1 LWNRKTFRTS
11 ILVLLLITAF
21 LPLLLNSMMPVKA
34 TGDNWLTGW
43 LYRKSHVIVN
53 ASGSGAGYQVMVI
66 VKNSSGSS
74 SGNTVCED
82 GKAKAD
88 FSDLRFTGSDG
99 NTLLYA
105 WNESMFSQANIT
117 LWVKIAEDLS
127 SSSVTIYLY
136 YGKSDASAYW
146 DGDATFVF
154 FDDFSGS
161 SVNRTKW
168 ENVYGSPVVSGGL
181 LDITSI
187 GNNEGLMSNWTT
199 YGNFSYKAF
208 RMRQSV
214 VAWKTAIIGGFSSD
228 LNGGVGSGVWWIGYS
243 LNVSRVLSANTTS
256 YSLTRVS
263 DSVAGGWHNYDIL
276 WNSTRA
282 EYYNDGNLTAFT
294 YPSGYICNVA
304 KPLMLYWYYSVA
316 GGSFL
321 TDWCFVRNYV
331 GPEPSHNSWGAE
343 SSQLYYDLSK
353 TGTNSTNSV
362 STWLFYSFWYSI
374 ANNLSGFIFSFNGSS
389 SPVNDTWIPFPDVN
403 NSWSNV
409 TKSITIHVGNVISW
423 LVYANSSTGIWT
435 TLPMQNVTITA
446 NITFYVRGSGQ
457 IEANGTLL
465 TNGTSIIYDQLTI
478 GIQLSA
484 LPETGF
490 SYLNFTCSYTSS
502 TLNPFN
508 FSVVN
513 STTIWCYLLT
523 SDGVAPGGGGSLG
536 WGAILVVL
544 LIPIL
549 IVVLVFI
556 GRKR

>member
-1 LWNRKTFRTS
+1 MKK
-11 ILVLLLITAF
+11 ILTCFLALCISLAF
-21 LPLLLNSMMPVKA
+21 LPALLTPPVHA
-34 TGDNWLTGW
+34 IGENWLSEWT
-43 LYRKSHVIVN
+43 YRKSHLVTN
-53 ASGSGAGYQVMVI
+53 STGAGVNYQVRVTI
-66 VKNSSGSS
+66 KNSTNSDSGD
-74 SGNTVCED
+74 TVCINN
-82 GKAKAD
+82 KMRAD
-88 FSDLRFTGSDG
+88 FGDIRFTASDG
-99 NTLLYA
+99 STLLFC
-105 WNESMFSQANIT
+105 WNETFYSGLNVTVWIKIT
-117 LWVKIAEDLS
+117 DDLS
-127 SSSVTIYLY
+127 SANATIYLY

-168 ENVYGSPVVSGGL
+168 ENVYGSPVVSNGL

-187 GNNEGLMSNWTT
+187 GSNEGLMSNWTT

-304 KPLMLYWYYSVA
+304 KPVMLYWYYSVT

-403 NSWSNV
+403 NSWSNA
-409 TKSITIHVGNVISW
+409 TKTISNGAGTIIAWQVF
-423 LVYANSSTGIWT
+423 ANDSMNIWT
-435 TLPMQNVTITA
+435 TLPFQYATVSATIF
-446 NITFYVRGSGQ
+446 FYWKGDGQ
-457 IEANGTLL
+457 LERNGTLL
-465 TNGTSIIYDQLTI
+465 ANGSSSTYNELNL
-478 GIQLSA
+478 GLELCA
-484 LPETGF
+484 LPNGNR
-490 SYLNFTCSYTSS
+490 SYLNFTYSYGFSIE
-502 TLNPFN
+502 NPFN
-508 FSVVN
+508 MSVVN
-513 STTIWCYLLT
+513 STAIWLYFGLVSEAPPSVDESATYL
-523 SDGVAPGGGGSLG
+523 GMG
-536 WGAILVVL
+536 
-544 LIPIL
+544 LI
-549 IVVLVFI
+549 I
-556 GRKR
+556 GLALCVIAFALSKK